1 MRSFIFCRRSPANAC
16 CTPTRLAS
24 KNRRA
29 AARIVPSGTDP
40 QSSLPEAC
48 SPARGGGRDPPRRRG
63 RPMKVQQ
70 WLPIVLPGDSEAQWR
85 PGGGLEE
92 GHPEETTNSETGPG
106 EDCRAVCVCVCVCV
120 CTRVLSC
127 VQLCDPMVYSPP
139 GSSVHGILSRQEYW
153 SELPFPFQG
162 IFPTQGS
169 SVPMSSGFIMSGST
183 HNINCAYSIQAQE
196 LAKENRRKKRR
207 VLAFK
212 RI

>member
-24 KNRRA
+24 KNRRRA
-29 AARIVPSGTDP
+29 AARIVPSGTDRRRAA
-40 QSSLPEAC
+40 SLRLAVLPE
-48 SPARGGGRDPPRRRG
+48 GWDPRRRG
-63 RPMKVQQ
+63 LPMKVQQ
-70 WLPIVLPGDSEAQWR
+70 GDSEAQWR
-85 PGGGLEE
+85 PDGGLE
-92 GHPEETTNSETGPG
+92 
-106 EDCRAVCVCVCVCV
+106 RATRRRHNPLRDRAGRGLQGRVCVCVCVCARV
-120 CTRVLSC
+120 CVCACVLSC
-127 VQLCDPMVYSPP
+127 VQLCDPTICSPP

-169 SVPMSSGFIMSGST
+169 SVPMSSGFIMNGST